1 MTINYVD
8 VGLIANDG
16 TGDDLREA
24 MIKINNNFEDLDARL
39 IEETVIVNAGS
50 FGTGLYS
57 GFVNNEHRIK
67 RLVAGQNISIS
78 SDNDIV
84 TINSTE
90 GLEELVVISDN
101 GSITV
106 QNGQTLSIQGGEAI
120 ETRTSGQ
127 TLYIDLDTTGIVARD
142 TAPRLEANLTANN
155 KNISGAGTISA
166 EYFQGHLQ
174 GLVWG
179 YDLRTFGS
187 YFQGFDFGNFRRVYN
202 NAIEFILTNTDVD
215 LGGFS
220 QVDSGPIIE
229 LGPINPAGAV

>member
-1 MTINYVD
+1 MAINYVD

-24 MIKINNNFEDLDARL
+24 MIKINNNFEDLDLRV

-50 FGTGLYS
+50 FGTGIYS
-57 GFVNNEHRIK
+57 GYVGGEHKLK
-67 RLVAGQNISIS
+67 RLVAGQNISLAS
-78 SDNDIV
+78 SDDII

-90 GLEELVVISDN
+90 ALEELVCISDN
-101 GSITV
+101 GTITV

-120 ETRTSGQ
+120 ETRTAGQ
-127 TLYIDLDTTGIVARD
+127 TVYIDLDNTGIVARD
-142 TAPRLEANLTANN
+142 TAPRLEANLSANN
-155 KNISGAGTISA
+155 KNISGANTVSA
-166 EYFQGHLQ
+166 EFFQGHLQ

-187 YFQGFDFGNFRRVYN
+187 YFQGFDFGGIRRVYN

-220 QVDSGPIIE
+220 QADSGPIIE
-229 LGPINPAGAV
+229 LGPIDPASAV